1 MNCSYHND
9 REVVAA
15 CTECGRFICEGCK
28 VDING
33 KVVCKTCIETGV
45 FKGNRGYQYNN
56 TTNNQWHKAKNIS
69 SKNWI
74 VTLILAIFVGTVGV
88 HRFYVGKI
96 GTGIL
101 QLLTFGGFGIWTLI
115 DIILIACKKFTDSY
129 GNIVSES

>member
-1 MNCSYHND
+1 M
-9 REVVAA
+9 
-15 CTECGRFICEGCK
+15 
-28 VDING
+28 
-33 KVVCKTCIETGV
+33 
-45 FKGNRGYQYNN
+45 
-56 TTNNQWHKAKNIS
+56 
-69 SKNWI
+69 
-74 VTLILAIFVGTVGV
+74 